1 MVNKSARLLS
11 HCELNIWRTT
21 WIQIRILST
30 ICFVTALDV
39 LYLCFA
45 NKSSVRRWILVDSY
59 IEKIKHWIPQIT
71 DQREMQEKVGHER
84 WSDFPRPEDRPFL
97 RNWIA
102 LTSSAPDLQNFHK
115 MSHLRRMQ
123 SQKFW
128 NFRRFKGSKCLFVW
142 SVLTLRTSH
151 VFIKLERCYSGFW
164 KFLLICRCWCFCCLL
179 SWCYCFTAT

>member
-1 MVNKSARLLS
+1 MVNNSARLLS
-11 HCELNIWRTT
+11 HYELNIWRTK
-21 WIQIRILST
+21 WIQIRMLGT
-30 ICFVTALDV
+30 ICFVTALHV
-39 LYLCFA
+39 LHLCFA
-45 NKSSVRRWILVDSY
+45 NKSSVWSWILVVSY
-59 IEKIKHWIPQIT
+59 IEKNQTLDPSA

-97 RNWIA
+97 RNRLA

-128 NFRRFKGSKCLFVW
+128 NFRRFKCFFVW

-164 KFLLICRCWCFCCLL
+164 KFFLICRCWCFCCLR